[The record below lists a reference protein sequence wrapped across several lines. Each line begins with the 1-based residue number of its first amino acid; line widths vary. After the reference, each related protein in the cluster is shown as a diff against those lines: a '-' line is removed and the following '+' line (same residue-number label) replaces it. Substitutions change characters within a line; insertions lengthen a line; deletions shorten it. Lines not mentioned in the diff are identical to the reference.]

1 MKKEREKLVRL
12 VSRFFFGLY
21 LLLLVY
27 FMFFSEE
34 WGRSILG
41 GDYRY
46 NLVPFQ
52 EIRRYLRY
60 YRQIGSARV
69 LLNLAGNVIGFV
81 PFGALIPALRERR
94 AGFWKVL
101 LLSFELSMFIEVS
114 QLVLRA
120 GSCDV
125 DDVLLNTLGGC
136 VGYGCHRLAVC
147 IKEKHVK
154 KEKI

>member
-1 MKKEREKLVRL
+1 MKKETGELPRHL
-12 VSRFFFGLY
+12 SRFFFGVY
-21 LLLLVY
+21 ILLLVY

-46 NLVPFQ
+46 NLVPLQ
-52 EIRRYLRY
+52 EIRRYLQY
-60 YRQIGSARV
+60 HRQIGGLRV

-81 PFGALIPALRERR
+81 PFGALVPLQRR
-94 AGFWKVL
+94 GRIGFFKVM
-101 LLSFELSMFIEVS
+101 LLSFELSLLIEVS

-125 DDVLLNTLGGC
+125 DDMILNTLGGC
-136 VGYGCHRLAVC
+136 IGYGLYRLAAAV
-147 IKEKHVK
+147 KERNVQA
-154 KEKI
+154 KI

>member
-1 MKKEREKLVRL
+1 MKKETDGRIRFI
-12 VSRFFFGLY
+12 SRFFFCIY

-34 WGRSILG
+34 MGRSILG

-60 YRQIGSARV
+60 YKQIGSARV
-69 LLNLAGNVIGFV
+69 LLNLAGNVAGFL
-81 PFGALIPALRERR
+81 PFGALVPFLGERR
-94 AGFWKVL
+94 AGFWRVA
-101 LLSFELSMFIEVS
+101 LLSFELSVFIEVS

-136 VGYGCHRLAVC
+136 IGYGCYRLAAW
-147 IKEKHVK
+147 IKEKDDK
-154 KEKI
+154 EEKI